1 MKRASVLHTTLIAS
15 AGLLIFA
22 GTASADNLPQ
32 PSTDNETMPTTKI
45 ATPQDAQACT
55 SQGGTV
61 VADPS
66 HAGQKVC
73 SQPFHIVREIDKA
86 TP

>member
-1 MKRASVLHTTLIAS
+1 MKYASMMCAAVFVS
-15 AGLLIFA
+15 AAAFA
-22 GTASADNLPQ
+22 GAASADQAMPQ
-32 PSTDNETMPTTKI
+32 PVTTNEPMPTTKI

-66 HAGQKVC
+66 HAGQKSC